1 MLPQKVINDPKKNL
15 NLNIMTLRKCIILFK
30 KMNWNLLLLK
40 LLPQENQILLF
51 KSFTDTL
58 YGPY

>member
-1 MLPQKVINDPKKNL
+1 MLAQKVINDPKKNL
-15 NLNIMTLRKCIILFK
+15 NLNIMTLRKCIILLK

>member
-15 NLNIMTLRKCIILFK
+15 NLNIMTLRKCIILLK